1 MKLHSLLQVLSF
13 SGSTFDME
21 VPLRCS
27 QSYLLELTRLHCLRS
42 ETYKSFWSRPV
53 FHDYWGEFHRA
64 KVVTVYLLAQFL
76 NYFLLTAIWVSC
88 FISASSL
95 FELFLPNGF
104 LVPSNKWKVVRGWY
118 SFSFS
123 IVCLQFGRYLKW
135 PKHLLIYNQVYSVP
149 RPGAYLYQ
157 IVKKVACGTSCTT
170 HRIFFLSCRRNSNMP
185 YLWMSFLQ
193 RLFKYEFVSDLTVP
207 MYEVSC
213 TIILWSLYIRKSPSS
228 LQRNS
233 VGKLSSM
240 GPLMGLR

>member
-88 FISASSL
+88 FISKCILCARPELENVHLEMMGKICTLSKLQSGRLLFFKDFNEVIPLKEMSLHASRRDKRL
-95 FELFLPNGF
+95 HLKVLMLLKTLPRQKRVQNF
-104 LVPSNKWKVVRGWY
+104 Y
-118 SFSFS
+118 
-123 IVCLQFGRYLKW
+123 Y
-135 PKHLLIYNQVYSVP
+135 
-149 RPGAYLYQ
+149 
-157 IVKKVACGTSCTT
+157 
-170 HRIFFLSCRRNSNMP
+170 
-185 YLWMSFLQ
+185 
-193 RLFKYEFVSDLTVP
+193 
-207 MYEVSC
+207 
-213 TIILWSLYIRKSPSS
+213 
-228 LQRNS
+228 
-233 VGKLSSM
+233 
-240 GPLMGLR
+240 